1 MGSAKQDLMQFG
13 WRYSWGHMKCAQLL
27 HFTNREIHFFAGYP
41 IDYLL
46 NLYLGLSSTSEAGQV
61 MDSWCNRL
69 ATVT

>member
-1 MGSAKQDLMQFG
+1 LGPYEMCTIATFYKPRDP
-13 WRYSWGHMKCAQLL
+13 
-27 HFTNREIHFFAGYP
+27 FFAGYP

-69 ATVT
+69 ATVTRDLYNKCG